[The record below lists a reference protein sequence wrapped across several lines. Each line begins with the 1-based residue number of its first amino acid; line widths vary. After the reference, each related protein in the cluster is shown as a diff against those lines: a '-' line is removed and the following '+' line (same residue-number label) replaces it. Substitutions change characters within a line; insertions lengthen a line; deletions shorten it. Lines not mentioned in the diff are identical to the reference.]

1 MKHKSHL
8 CNFVYLTGFGT
19 ELQNT
24 ERSCLSIMSDTGR
37 GKVHI
42 NTHVHGNTHK
52 AYSNFSDIKAGKPTT
67 AKM

>member
-1 MKHKSHL
+1 M
-8 CNFVYLTGFGT
+8 

-24 ERSCLSIMSDTGR
+24 EPSCWSIVTDSGR

-52 AYSNFSDIKAGKPTT
+52 AYSNLDIKA
-67 AKM
+67 